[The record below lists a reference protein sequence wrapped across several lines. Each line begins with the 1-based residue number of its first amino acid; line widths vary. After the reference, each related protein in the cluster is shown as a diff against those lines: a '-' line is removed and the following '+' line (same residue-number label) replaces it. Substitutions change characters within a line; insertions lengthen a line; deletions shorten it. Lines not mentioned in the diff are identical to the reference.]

1 VAKDPRIF
9 RVTSVPNVLQY
20 IGERPEMT
28 SHNGTLW
35 KAKTTKEII
44 YETLKD
50 HENSRFN
57 NQLDRACLYGECG
70 TADARVPADA
80 NQARFTADANQA
92 CFTSDVTASRPSVLS
107 ARFERA
113 APECTQ
119 RSL

>member
-1 VAKDPRIF
+1 VANNPGIF
-9 RVTSVPNVLQY
+9 RVTSVPNFLQY
-20 IGERPEMT
+20 IGERPEIT

-44 YETLKD
+44 YGTLKN

-57 NQLDRACLYGECG
+57 NQLDRACLHCECG
-70 TADARVPADA
+70 TADARVLADA
-80 NQARFTADANQA
+80 NAARFTADANQA
-92 CFTSDVTASRPSVLS
+92 RFPSDVTAGRPSVLP
-107 ARFERA
+107 AGFERA